1 MALNRKLILQRA
13 AAAREAASVESLDA
27 MANGEEPKAVKSS
40 PTQKAVA
47 RSRKNPGFS
56 PRPMDEL
63 QLWAPLSLL
72 GIPVTVSDP
81 SYRVINVP
89 SGTGCIAL
97 GAPRS
102 AWKGKELLLDV
113 RVKYDGEV
121 VDGWIRAAHARVPQA
136 VKQVEKQ
143 EEEHEVMQESAG

>member
-27 MANGEEPKAVKSS
+27 MANGEEPKAVKAPSAR
-40 PTQKAVA
+40 KAVA

-56 PRPMDEL
+56 PGLMDEL

-121 VDGWIRAAHARVPQA
+121 VDGWIRAAHARVPQVA
-136 VKQVEKQ
+136 KQAKQ